1 MSEHT
6 VICVGCPL
14 GCHIT
19 ADVNDSGQVANIR
32 GNQCPKGVD
41 YAMAELTHPER
52 VLTATV
58 LTEGAGRPLLPV
70 KTDKA
75 VGRDQLSPIMCSLTP
90 IRVKPPVK
98 MGQEIVHNIAG
109 TGANLISTG
118 TL

>member
-6 VICVGCPL
+6 VICIGCPL

-19 ADVNDSGQVANIR
+19 AAVIGGKVENIR
-32 GNQCPKGVD
+32 GNQCPKGID
-41 YAMAELTHPER
+41 YAVAELTHPER
-52 VLTATV
+52 VFTATV
-58 LTEGAGRPLLPV
+58 LTAGAERPLLSV

-75 VGRDQLSPIMCSLTP
+75 VGKDQIRDIMCRLAQIT
-90 IRVKPPVK
+90 VKPPVA
-98 MGQEIVHNIAG
+98 MGQIIVPDIAG